1 MCAKVTST
9 YMEFTLAFG
18 PKPEFS
24 FSFKSYFSPCFYY
37 TIYKNISQTFV
48 LPFFKKIVRLPH
60 HYYNI
65 FMDLNEKPN
74 SNSTEVTRMR
84 HTVIQKH
91 VLFQKVLPLADLLPL
106 LPNNMSLLLL
116 KNLLLVPWY
125 NPPALTVYLILVMN
139 YNYSQYSI
147 YCFIKYQ

>member
-1 MCAKVTST
+1 
-9 YMEFTLAFG
+9 
-18 PKPEFS
+18 
-24 FSFKSYFSPCFYY
+24 
-37 TIYKNISQTFV
+37 
-48 LPFFKKIVRLPH
+48 
-60 HYYNI
+60 
-65 FMDLNEKPN
+65 MDLNEKPN